1 MADLFIGGVI
11 AMDDMTWNALVV
23 GMNGLSKR
31 FKTVA
36 QNIANVNTPGY
47 ARSEVTFENELR
59 EALNMKDDEKLAL
72 TTTDDAHISNVP
84 RDVTSITP
92 KEHRA
97 VGELTRWDGNGV
109 DLDIEMSKLAQARM
123 TYTALASLMSK
134 RIESYKLAIGGG
146 R

>member
-1 MADLFIGGVI
+1 MEDV
-11 AMDDMTWNALVV
+11 TWNTLVV

-31 FKTVA
+31 FKAIA

-59 EALNMKDDEKLAL
+59 EALDMEDKKRLAL
-72 TTTDDAHISNVP
+72 TTTNDAHISNVP
-84 RDVTSITP
+84 RDVNSVTP

-97 VGELTRWDGNGV
+97 AGELTRWDGNGV

-134 RIESYKLAIGGG
+134 RMESYKLAIGGG

>member
-1 MADLFIGGVI
+1 MEDV
-11 AMDDMTWNALVV
+11 TWDTLVV

-31 FKTVA
+31 FKAIA
-36 QNIANVNTPGY
+36 QNIANANTPGY

-59 EALNMKDDEKLAL
+59 EALDTEDKKRLAL
-72 TTTDDAHISNVP
+72 TTTDDAHISNVA
-84 RDVTSITP
+84 RDVNSVTP

-97 VGELTRWDGNGV
+97 AGELTRWDGNGV

-134 RIESYKLAIGGG
+134 RIESYKFVIGGG